1 MTDPQ
6 RVAVVG
12 ATGYAGFELA
22 RLLLRHP
29 KVSKPTFYL
38 REGSQGVNCLSEI
51 FPQLRGWGEAP
62 CRPYSA
68 EAIAASGAGIAFLA
82 TPHEASLE
90 FVPQLLKQGLRVV
103 DLSGA
108 FRFHDPQTFAQWYKL
123 PPPERALLA
132 EAVYGLPELYSGE
145 LPGAKL
151 VANPGCYPT
160 SVILGLRP
168 LVDAGWIDRQRGIVC
183 DCKSGATGAGK
194 EPKREMQFVE
204 VDENFRA
211 YGLFTHRHTPEV
223 TEHLGLA
230 AGEVIFSTHLL
241 PVARGILST
250 LYVWLNSSREAAE
263 VEALYRKFYAGRS
276 MMRLWPAGR
285 LPELQHVAN
294 TNFCDI
300 GFALDSASRRLVV
313 VSCLDNLGKGAA
325 GQAVQ
330 NMNGMLGFEEATGL
344 Q

>member
-29 KVSKPTFYL
+29 KISKPTFYL
-38 REGSQGVNCLSEI
+38 REGSQISCLTEI

-68 EAIAASGAGIAFLA
+68 EAIAASGASIVFLA

-108 FRFHDPQTFAQWYKL
+108 FRFRDPQVFAKWYKL
-123 PPPERALLA
+123 PPPAAELLA
-132 EAVYGLPELYSGE
+132 EAVYGLPELYGNE
-145 LPGAKL
+145 LAGAKL

-168 LVDAGWIDRQRGIVC
+168 LIEAGWIDRGRGIVC

-230 AGEVIFSTHLL
+230 GGEVMFSTHLL
-241 PVARGILST
+241 PLARGILST
-250 LYVWLNSSREAAE
+250 LYVWLNSPREAAE
-263 VEALYRKFYAGRS
+263 VEALYRKFYAERP
-276 MMRLWPAGR
+276 MVRMWAAGK

-294 TNFCDI
+294 TQFCDI
-300 GFALDSASRRLVV
+300 GFAADSASRRLMI

-330 NMNGMLGFEEATGL
+330 NMNGMLGFPEATGL